1 MRAENYEN
9 FVWLTWFPTLISN
22 LLNDMKKKFLAVIF
36 SLLLTS
42 NVLPAKAH
50 TFHTSL
56 TRIDYN
62 AKEKLA
68 EISIRLFTHDFIPA
82 LERFAGKNV
91 DLEKSPDADKQIL
104 KYLDANFILK
114 DKSGAAKKLV
124 WVGKEQKVDAVYVYV
139 EIPLAEDFDGY
150 TLQNT
155 IFFEMFQKQENVVIA
170 RYNEQK
176 VDLSYKVGD
185 KEKLLSQ
192 KTETKN

>member
-1 MRAENYEN
+1 
-9 FVWLTWFPTLISN
+9 
-22 LLNDMKKKFLAVIF
+22 MKKSKIRKFKIYVGKRFIYAF
-36 SLLLTS
+36 CLLPFTFCLFTFA
-42 NVLPAKAH
+42 PPIAARH

-62 AKEKLA
+62 AKEKIA

-82 LERFAGKNV
+82 LERFAKKNV
-91 DLEKSPDADKQIL
+91 DLEKTPDADSLIL

-114 DKSGAAKKLV
+114 DKTGAAKKLV

-139 EIPLAEDFDGY
+139 EIPLVEDFDGY

-155 IFFEMFQKQENVVIA
+155 IFFEMFPKQENVVIA
-170 RYNEQK
+170 RYSEKK
-176 VDLSYKVGD
+176 VDLIYKIGD
-185 KEKLLSQ
+185 KEKLILR